1 MWTSVGSE
9 PQFPGGSKEDDHPA
23 CRTIVGIAGPEGP
36 TDDLIARPMG
46 MDETTKNKNRT
57 DPIMGFSAETEM
69 DVQM

>member
-1 MWTSVGSE
+1 
-9 PQFPGGSKEDDHPA
+9 
-23 CRTIVGIAGPEGP
+23 
-36 TDDLIARPMG
+36 MG